1 MKVERATYIG
11 GCYGA
16 ASELS
21 MMKEIRARGPI
32 VADIKVPLTFS
43 FYTSG
48 IFSDDHAKE
57 LSRMRASGVSTSQ
70 LQSFSQGGSQISTR
84 TLADYDIEWEFL
96 NHSIAIVGW
105 GEENGVK
112 FWICKNSYGPDWGE
126 GGYFRVRRGQNDFGI
141 ESQPSTFDPSL
152 VQ

>member
-1 MKVERATYIG
+1 VKVERATYIG